1 LRLLEDP
8 ALDARDAHPAWLPAM
23 MPWCSSP
30 GCRSAAGCH
39 RLRVLAHPG
48 HKQLLHDGK
57 GWR

>member
-8 ALDARDAHPAWLPAM
+8 ALDARDAHPAWLPGHDAVVQLYP
-23 MPWCSSP
+23 MPI
-30 GCRSAAGCH
+30 RRRCH